1 MSKQYLD
8 RDGLQIVASKVNK
21 KISTVTEIPQNASD
35 GQVIVYTG
43 ETSSSWIKGHV
54 YKFDAA
60 KTVNL
65 TVQTSDTS
73 TVGFIL
79 YTKVSDMPV
88 TSNGW
93 IFKSTDDEDKLTELI
108 QGNYQFNVDSVGDN
122 FNFRIY
128 PEWDPMIIGAS
139 YNALHISYYDG
150 VTPSQQELTF
160 GITYGNDWWVD
171 ITEDG
176 SKAAAD
182 AMNSIAKTK
191 NDLFQYEYLPNA
203 RGAFLNKIIQ
213 ELQQGYFYKC
223 NPIGE
228 ETSITTTN
236 QFKSYL
242 DSYGETINVVVEPY
256 ASQTGSVLIDGYQYF
271 VNNVTGGSQVM
282 KTQTD
287 VFLTRI
293 NVLDPTQPSSL
304 VSVEEIQDL
313 GLSMYSD
320 FEWEQIAMP
329 DEEAR
334 EVANGAIGLAQSVN
348 EKVSDKVSYVGKELE
363 YNIYTWSDTKGQG
376 SGVSYDFT
384 ITKDGWYCI
393 DIALTNAADVNNSFS
408 FRDFDGVTTEA
419 HALFKIEYANTGT
432 FRTSQIMPL
441 KAGNYRY
448 VHAGVGTLSVY
459 MNRREMI

>member
-8 RDGLQIVASKVNK
+8 KDGLQVIASKVNK
-21 KISTVTEIPQNASD
+21 KISTVTEMPQNASD
-35 GQVIVYTG
+35 GQVVVYVG

-60 KTVNL
+60 KTINL
-65 TVQTSDTS
+65 TAQTSDS
-73 TVGFIL
+73 ETVGYIL

-128 PEWDPMIIGAS
+128 PEYDPMIIGAS
-139 YNALHISYYDG
+139 YNALHISYIDG
-150 VTPSQQELTF
+150 ITPSQQELTF
-160 GITYGNDWWVD
+160 GITYGNDWWID

-203 RGAFLNKIIQ
+203 KGSFLNKIIQ
-213 ELQQGYFYKC
+213 ELQDGYFYKC

-228 ETSITTTN
+228 EINVTTEN

-242 DSYGETINVVVEPY
+242 SSYGETIDVVVEPY
-256 ASQTGSVLIDGYQYF
+256 ASETGSVLIDGYQYF
-271 VNNVTGGSQVM
+271 VNNVTGGSRVM
-282 KTQTD
+282 KTQTN

-293 NVLDPTQPSSL
+293 NVFDFSQPCEI

-313 GLSMYSD
+313 DLSMYSD

-334 EVANGAIGLAQSVN
+334 ETAAGAIGLAQQAIENSSDVYSVN
-348 EKVSDKVSYVGKELE
+348 EVKTNKIWFNGKPIYRKVLTLSSTVDNITQNTLKNISSNLVETTSDILALNINDITTIMKLGNNTTGYTFSLNSSNGVVSVVSNNENNTSLSEGFHILLE
-363 YNIYTWSDTKGQG
+363 YTK
-376 SGVSYDFT
+376 T
-384 ITKDGWYCI
+384 
-393 DIALTNAADVNNSFS
+393 TN
-408 FRDFDGVTTEA
+408 
-419 HALFKIEYANTGT
+419 
-432 FRTSQIMPL
+432 
-441 KAGNYRY
+441 
-448 VHAGVGTLSVY
+448 
-459 MNRREMI
+459 